1 MRNYN
6 RILIALAIL
15 LSGLVLFPQVT
26 LFGGTV
32 NWQRFQGIYGD
43 TVTVT
48 RARYDDDDQE
58 LEVRATSSSSQAT
71 LSVYETS
78 TGQFIGTLTDEG
90 DEHRGEFNW
99 PRDPGTIT
107 VRSSLGGHSTV
118 LVQDGSGDPPTVTPS
133 VTRTAAASPSPSVT
147 PTGTAALTP
156 TRTPTPTAEPTE
168 TTNPAVTVTPTTGAG
183 ERRLYLP
190 IIYRRP

>member
-26 LFGGTV
+26 LLGGTV

-58 LEVRATSSSSQAT
+58 LEVRATSSSAQAT

-78 TGQFIGTLTDEG
+78 TGQFIGTLTNEG
-90 DEHRGEFNW
+90 DDHRGEFNW
-99 PRDPGTIT
+99 PRDP
-107 VRSSLGGHSTV
+107 
-118 LVQDGSGDPPTVTPS
+118 
-133 VTRTAAASPSPSVT
+133 
-147 PTGTAALTP
+147 
-156 TRTPTPTAEPTE
+156 
-168 TTNPAVTVTPTTGAG
+168 
-183 ERRLYLP
+183 
-190 IIYRRP
+190 

>member
-26 LFGGTV
+26 LLGGTV

-58 LEVRATSSSSQAT
+58 LEVRATSSSAQAT

-78 TGQFIGTLTDEG
+78 TGQFIGTLTNEG
-90 DEHRGEFNW
+90 DEHRGEFQW

-133 VTRTAAASPSPSVT
+133 VTRASTAT
-147 PTGTAALTP
+147 LTP
-156 TRTPTPTAEPTE
+156 TRTPTSTVKPTE
-168 TTNPAVTVTPTTGAG
+168 STSPTVTVTPTTGADA
-183 ERRLYLP
+183 RRLYLP
-190 IIYRRP
+190 VIYRRP